1 MEIQSLRVLLAE
13 QDVNQLLTDH
23 LPKEYAIENP
33 RVSIS
38 PEGVLF
44 SGEYPTIFVKVPF
57 ETLWETAVV
66 NGLLVARLTAIKVSG
81 VPASMFRNVLMDV
94 IQEAVAREAGVHLE
108 DEAIHINLEEAA
120 RARKVPLRME
130 LKRVEHSSGV
140 LIIEAG
146 H

>member
-1 MEIQSLRVLLAE
+1 MEIQSLRVSLAE
-13 QDVNQLLTDH
+13 EDVNQLLKDH
-23 LPKEYAIENP
+23 LPKEYAVENP
-33 RVSIS
+33 RVRITT
-38 PEGVLF
+38 EGVLF

-57 ETLWETAVV
+57 ETLWEMAVV
-66 NGLLVARLTAIKVSG
+66 NGLLLAKLAAIKVSG
-81 VPASMFRNVLMDV
+81 VPASMFRGVLMDV

-120 RARKVPLRME
+120 RARKLPLRIK

-146 H
+146 S